1 MFDWPAIYA
10 DFKAS
15 GYTCIRKYYAERLPL
30 IGTPIPALATVY
42 ERFRQL
48 KRSEEAAVM
57 VGTSKPTAAQPA
69 VSQPA
74 VAPQPSVSHLSS
86 PIRVVDLGDLKST
99 SKPSPARSQAASVS
113 AEKPLT
119 ITLPGGTRL
128 EFLSTYPELL
138 AANLIRLAEKLS

>member
-15 GYTCIRKYYAERLPL
+15 GYTCISKYYEERLL
-30 IGTPIPALATVY
+30 LLGTPIPALATIY

-57 VGTSKPTAAQPA
+57 AGTSEPTAAQPA

-74 VAPQPSVSHLSS
+74 AAPQPSASPLSS
-86 PIRVVDLGDLKST
+86 PIRVVDLGDLKPT
-99 SKPSPARSQAASVS
+99 SKPAPARSQPTSGS

-119 ITLPGGTRL
+119 ITLPCGTRL
-128 EFLSTYPELL
+128 EFSSTCPELL

>member
-15 GYTCIRKYYAERLPL
+15 GYTCIRKYYEERLPL
-30 IGTPIPALATVY
+30 LGTPIPALATVY
-42 ERFRQL
+42 ERFRKL
-48 KRSEEAAVM
+48 KRIEEAAVM
-57 VGTSKPTAAQPA
+57 AGTSKPAAAQPA
-69 VSQPA
+69 A
-74 VAPQPSVSHLSS
+74 APQPSASPNPS
-86 PIRVVDLGDLKST
+86 PIRVFDLGDLKPT
-99 SKPSPARSQAASVS
+99 SKPSPARSQPTSVP

-128 EFLSTYPELL
+128 EFSSTCPELL